1 MDDDKCAWL
10 AKWHYGFCQNL
21 VVRVRVQHALVFFLR
36 DNNTFLDEGG
46 VNMISFAL
54 SIIAVV
60 IIAIVGKRVVQLAVK
75 LLNNAFDELENGIIV
90 KNKKEDK
97 KEVSD

>member
-1 MDDDKCAWL
+1 MAS
-10 AKWHYGFCQNL
+10 
-21 VVRVRVQHALVFFLR
+21 FFLR

-46 VNMISFAL
+46 EERMINFAL

-90 KNKKEDK
+90 KSKKDDK

>member
-1 MDDDKCAWL
+1 
-10 AKWHYGFCQNL
+10 
-21 VVRVRVQHALVFFLR
+21 
-36 DNNTFLDEGG
+36 
-46 VNMISFAL
+46 MISFAL